1 MSDVNYSDD
10 PSALT
15 PASLAAIRNRLQPQV
30 MLQPVDHDP
39 FAEVPGVGVVP
50 TAVPAAARAVGE
62 GMASW
67 AAAPGNVYRGQQ
79 PQVPGQWSDEDEA
92 RAQLNASGQYQW
104 GPETATMMVGGGSP
118 FAEEGA
124 VGAAGGGIRAFHGS
138 PYDFERFDLSKI
150 GTGEGAQAYGHGLYF
165 GGNENTALTYKNA
178 PRVTDMDWPIKG
190 DNPDWRVP
198 SWVGRTVQSYPSGID
213 DMIKDFSNRV
223 IESKIENPQ
232 NVSGLQNIVDALNAV
247 KAGKAELQKP
257 GKMYEVN
264 INADPEHFL
273 DWDKP
278 LSEQH
283 PNVVSALRNAGVL
296 GGNDPETLMR
306 KELFMRMNSGT
317 GQDEG
322 PALQKWYDELK
333 ANEKQAFAQDN
344 DALSEQLQDKMRIIE
359 QWWQHGGTSDEERSV
374 FDPTGRELLQQLE
387 QRLSERKNIVGS
399 RNPPSASE
407 TLRDA
412 GIPGIKYLDQ
422 GSRDI
427 SGQVESAQQSLDYWK
442 GIGDP
447 DKIATSERV
456 LANAQKMA
464 QHGTSNYVVFNDK
477 LIDIV
482 KKYGLAGLIAGG
494 GAHFSLQPTD
504 AQPEFE

>member
-283 PNVVSALRNAGVL
+283 PKVQQIFSAARTANIEKNKELLDYLSSNGIGGPPDPAVRSQLMGTFRGLSPDMGKMTGEEAYRSLADSKIDATQALRDV
-296 GGNDPETLMR
+296 
-306 KELFMRMNSGT
+306 
-317 GQDEG
+317 
-322 PALQKWYDELK
+322 
-333 ANEKQAFAQDN
+333 
-344 DALSEQLQDKMRIIE
+344 
-359 QWWQHGGTSDEERSV
+359 
-374 FDPTGRELLQQLE
+374 
-387 QRLSERKNIVGS
+387 
-399 RNPPSASE
+399 
-407 TLRDA
+407 

-422 GSRDI
+422 GSRG
-427 SGQVESAQQSLDYWK
+427 GQ
-442 GIGDP
+442 G
-447 DKIATSERV
+447 
-456 LANAQKMA
+456 
-464 QHGTSNYVVFNDK
+464 GTSNYVVFNDK

>member
-67 AAAPGNVYRGQQ
+67 AAAPGNFYRGQQ

-118 FAEEGA
+118 FAEAGA

-283 PNVVSALRNAGVL
+283 PAIKDKVVNALGAETPTLVGQGPDGRWRTMDEKLNTIGRPDGWPDQGTAQEAARVL
-296 GGNDPETLMR
+296 SQDSS
-306 KELFMRMNSGT
+306 RMLGKT
-317 GQDEG
+317 PG
-322 PALQKWYDELK
+322 
-333 ANEKQAFAQDN
+333 
-344 DALSEQLQDKMRIIE
+344 
-359 QWWQHGGTSDEERSV
+359 
-374 FDPTGRELLQQLE
+374 ELLKT
-387 QRLSERKNIVGS
+387 SS
-399 RNPPSASE
+399 
-407 TLRDA
+407 
-412 GIPGIKYLDQ
+412 
-422 GSRDI
+422 
-427 SGQVESAQQSLDYWK
+427 QS
-442 GIGDP
+442 I
-447 DKIATSERV
+447 
-456 LANAQKMA
+456 
-464 QHGTSNYVVFNDK
+464 
-477 LIDIV
+477 
-482 KKYGLAGLIAGG
+482 
-494 GAHFSLQPTD
+494 
-504 AQPEFE
+504 